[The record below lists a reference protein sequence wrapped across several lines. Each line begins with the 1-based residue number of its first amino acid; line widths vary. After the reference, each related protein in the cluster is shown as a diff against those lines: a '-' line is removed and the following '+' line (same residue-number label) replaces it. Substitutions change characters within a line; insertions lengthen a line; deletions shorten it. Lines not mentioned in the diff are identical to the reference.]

1 MRPSEM
7 SQTRLRS
14 WLSAVIWTI
23 AGVGFFFTF
32 FSGGG
37 PGGLASDSMRHVAG
51 AGAVAFGFLGYW
63 LALWLTRQR
72 QDRPPA
78 VDERDLQIMARAN
91 QVTLVVVLVG
101 IFAFSIGL
109 WTVYE
114 AGGQVPVGWM
124 WFLAYGSVI
133 LASVTSSVTTLIL
146 DGRTGGHG

>member
-1 MRPSEM
+1 M

-72 QDRPPA
+72 QGRPPA
-78 VDERDLQIMARAN
+78 VDERDLQVSARAN
-91 QVTLVVVLVG
+91 QATLVVVLMV
-101 IFAFSIGL
+101 IFTFSISL

-114 AGGQVPVGWM
+114 SGGQVPVGWM

-133 LASVTSSVTTLIL
+133 LAFVTSSVTTLIL
-146 DGRTGGHG
+146 DGRMGGHG